1 MTPKMSPRYGVIEGV
16 TFKLH
21 KMSSS
26 LNKTVYFKEES

>member
-1 MTPKMSPRYGVIEGV
+1 MTSKMTPTYGAVEGF

-26 LNKTVYFKEES
+26 LNKTVHFKEES